1 MLSGS
6 ADFNIHVWCLPKL
19 LSVIVSSDRFGED
32 TAHSPVRTLSS
43 HRGAVTDVVYGHIGI
58 QSVIAVSVARDEKCI
73 VWNPS
78 QGLLLHTFL
87 LSSTPLCLALDPAD
101 RAAFVGFADGAVQ
114 CIDFYAKQSL
124 MHPFSDQTGHHS
136 TQTSDTGR
144 WTLPKDDSSPAN
156 CLAVSYDGSIL
167 LSGHENGKVCSWN
180 VGGGKQ
186 RGHLADFAAPVT
198 NLLMLTPGGFLNTP
212 KPPLKLHQ
220 VTKPKYE
227 SFSIATDGSRSQG
240 YSIRAQLVGRIQPSA
255 AQQSHVTHDFHS
267 TLASAT
273 FPDDLVYASLAELQ
287 TEQKGHSKADSEAVA
302 ELDKKNAALV
312 KELEDARLQLRM
324 QKLEGKRRR
333 EDAAIK
339 AQRKKRR
346 RERLSRLDE
355 MERKKV
361 MGEPVDKADMNLDE
375 ASKEEDLS
383 SDTDELTD

>member
-1 MLSGS
+1 M
-6 ADFNIHVWCLPKL
+6 
-19 LSVIVSSDRFGED
+19 
-32 TAHSPVRTLSS
+32 RTLSS
-43 HRGAVTDVVYGHIGI
+43 HRGAVTDVVYGHIGR
-58 QSVIAVSVARDEKCI
+58 QNVIAVSVARDDKCI

-78 QGLLLHTFL
+78 QGSLLHTFL

-114 CIDFYAKQSL
+114 CINFYEKQSL
-124 MHPFSDQTGHHS
+124 MHPFSDQNGHHS
-136 TQTSDTGR
+136 TQASDTSR
-144 WTLPKDDSSPAN
+144 WTQPKDDSSPTN
-156 CLAVSYDGSIL
+156 CLAVSYDSSIL

-198 NLLMLTPGGFLNTP
+198 NLLMLTPSGFFNTP

-227 SFSIATDGSRSQG
+227 SFSNSTDGSRPQG
-240 YSIRAQLVGRIQPSA
+240 YSVRAQLVGRIQPSA
-255 AQQSHVTHDFHS
+255 YQQIPVTDDFHG
-267 TLASAT
+267 TLRRAT
-273 FPDDLVYASLAELQ
+273 FSDDLVYASMAQLQ
-287 TEQKGHSKADSEAVA
+287 TDQKGYSKADSEAVA
-302 ELDKKNAALV
+302 DLDKKNAALV

-324 QKLEGKRRR
+324 QKVEGKRRR

-355 MERKKV
+355 LKRKKT
-361 MGEPVDKADMNLDE
+361 MGEPADDAEMNLIE
-375 ASKEEDLS
+375 ASKEEENLS